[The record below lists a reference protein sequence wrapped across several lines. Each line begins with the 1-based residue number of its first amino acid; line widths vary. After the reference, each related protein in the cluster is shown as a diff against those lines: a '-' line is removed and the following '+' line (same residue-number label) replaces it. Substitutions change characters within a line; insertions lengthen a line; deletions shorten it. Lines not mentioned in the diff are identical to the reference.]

1 MNKSWKYLTTFDTA
15 LPAISPQP
23 AILSIKPLII
33 GVKASSVGS
42 NASDNVSLKLSQA
55 SLIVVTPPPPAS
67 PSFCIA
73 SSSIPTDTAPASLAS
88 ANEPYCFKAGF
99 ISITVDLSA
108 EPRAVLLS
116 VS

>member
-1 MNKSWKYLTTFDTA
+1 M
-15 LPAISPQP
+15 
-23 AILSIKPLII
+23 I

-42 NASDNVSLKLSQA
+42 KASDNVSLKLSHA
-55 SLIVVTPPPPAS
+55 SLMVVTPPPPAL

-73 SSSIPTDTAPASLAS
+73 SSSISTDIAPSSLAS

-116 VS
+116 VSWLMFSAVTLPLADI